1 MRIISKKALRQFWER
16 HPEAEQPLLAWFRE
30 VEQAD
35 WGIPAQVMERFP
47 RASIVGRDRVVF
59 RISGGSYRIVA
70 RVFYPGRLVYIRF
83 VGTHDEYERIDVEE
97 V

>member
-16 HPEAEQPLLAWFRE
+16 HAAAEQPLLAWYRE
-30 VEQAD
+30 VEAAD
-35 WGIPAQVMERFP
+35 WESPDQLIERFP
-47 RASIVGRDRVVF
+47 RASIVGKDRAVF
-59 RISGGSYRIVA
+59 RVSGGSYRIVA

-83 VGTHDEYERIDVEE
+83 VGTHDEYERINVEE

>member
-16 HPEAEQPLLAWFRE
+16 HAAAEQPLLAWCKE

-35 WGIPAQVMERFP
+35 WDTPAHVVDRFP
-47 RASIVGRDRVVF
+47 KASIVRNDRVVF
-59 RISGGSYRIVA
+59 RFGGGYRIVTLVLY
-70 RVFYPGRLVYIRF
+70 RKRLVLVRF
-83 VGTHDEYERIDVEE
+83 VGTHDEYERINVEE

>member
-16 HPEAEQPLLAWFRE
+16 HAAAEQPFLAWCKE

-35 WGIPAQVMERFP
+35 WETPARVVDRFP
-47 RASIVGRDRVVF
+47 KASIVRNDRVVF
-59 RISGGSYRIVA
+59 RFGGGYRIVTLVLY
-70 RVFYPGRLVYIRF
+70 RKRLVLVRF
-83 VGTHDEYERIDVEE
+83 VGTHDEYERINVEE